1 MKKCLK
7 ILMTLNYLFTISL
20 ITSAQNKTLPE
31 NKWLQ
36 RGYWVVESNIHSP
49 LTNVIYIYDSND
61 SLIYKEKIEGMK
73 INFHKKAVRRKLDKA
88 VEITMFAFSKSKQ
101 KENRYWLV
109 KNILKPVNK

>member
-1 MKKCLK
+1 MKKYLK
-7 ILMTLNYLFTISL
+7 ILIMLSYLFTISL
-20 ITSAQNKTLPE
+20 ITSAQDKTSPE

-36 RGYWVVESNIHSP
+36 PGYWVVESNIHSP

-109 KNILKPVNK
+109 KNILNPVDN